1 MMRKRTCVVLLSIAL
16 MSTASTTVFA
26 AGTPSPQPNSSANP
40 AKQTLTQAQKAAIA
54 AARSAFA
61 LAKSNAQN
69 GFDRA
74 LADAQAIR
82 DQAIMAAGNDQNAI
96 RIAKKNYRDSYKIIL
111 HAYRADLNTAK
122 SILQNALASA
132 MGHSVSH

>member
-1 MMRKRTCVVLLSIAL
+1 MLLSVALISIAP
-16 MSTASTTVFA
+16 TPVFA
-26 AGTPSPQPNSSANP
+26 AGTPSPQPNSTVNP
-40 AKQTLTQAQKAAIA
+40 AKQALTQAQKAAIA

-82 DQAIMAAGNDQNAI
+82 DQAITAAGNDQNAI
-96 RIAKKNYRDSYKIIL
+96 RIAKKDYRNSYKIIL
-111 HAYRADLNTAK
+111 NAYRTDLNAAK

-132 MGHSVSH
+132 TGRSVSH